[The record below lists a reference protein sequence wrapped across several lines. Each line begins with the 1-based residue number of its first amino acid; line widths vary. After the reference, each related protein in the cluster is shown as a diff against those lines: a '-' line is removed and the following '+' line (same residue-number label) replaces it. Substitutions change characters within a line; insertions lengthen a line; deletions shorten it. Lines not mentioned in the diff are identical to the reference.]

1 MKQWLSDFKL
11 ALIEEDIPKLEI
23 LLDEL
28 DMKAFVKNLAKNSNS
43 VSNSIQNLSSE
54 VLETN
59 SLKTSE
65 NSSENSVKN
74 EKDLK
79 ENLNEIFYQ
88 IQALL
93 QEAVVL
99 IEQKKK
105 IKAVE
110 IQKFQKALTYFK
122 S

>member
-11 ALIEEDIPKLEI
+11 ALIQEDVNKLEN

-28 DMKAFVKNLAKNSNS
+28 DMKTFIKNLAKESP
-43 VSNSIQNLSSE
+43 SE
-54 VLETN
+54 
-59 SLKTSE
+59 
-65 NSSENSVKN
+65 
-74 EKDLK
+74 DFLK
-79 ENLNEIFYQ
+79 ENANDVFYQ
-88 IQALL
+88 VQALL
-93 QEAVVL
+93 QEAVIL

-105 IKAVE
+105 TKAVE

>member
-11 ALIEEDIPKLEI
+11 ALIQEDVNKLEN

-28 DMKAFVKNLAKNSNS
+28 DMKGFIKNLAKESP
-43 VSNSIQNLSSE
+43 SE
-54 VLETN
+54 
-59 SLKTSE
+59 
-65 NSSENSVKN
+65 
-74 EKDLK
+74 DFLK
-79 ENLNEIFYQ
+79 ENANDVFYQ
-88 IQALL
+88 VQALL
-93 QEAVVL
+93 QEAVIL

-105 IKAVE
+105 TKAVE

>member
-11 ALIEEDIPKLEI
+11 ALIQEDINKLEN

-28 DMKAFVKNLAKNSNS
+28 DMKTFIKNLAKESP
-43 VSNSIQNLSSE
+43 SE
-54 VLETN
+54 
-59 SLKTSE
+59 
-65 NSSENSVKN
+65 
-74 EKDLK
+74 DFLK
-79 ENLNEIFYQ
+79 ENANDVFYQ
-88 IQALL
+88 VQALL
-93 QEAVVL
+93 QEAVIL

-105 IKAVE
+105 TKAVE

>member
-1 MKQWLSDFKL
+1 MKQWFNDFKL
-11 ALIEEDIPKLEI
+11 ALIQEDINKLEN

-28 DMKAFVKNLAKNSNS
+28 DMKAFVKNLAKRSP
-43 VSNSIQNLSSE
+43 SE
-54 VLETN
+54 
-59 SLKTSE
+59 
-65 NSSENSVKN
+65 
-74 EKDLK
+74 DFLK
-79 ENLNEIFYQ
+79 ENVNDVFYQ

-105 IKAVE
+105 TKAVE

-122 S
+122 F

>member
-11 ALIEEDIPKLEI
+11 ALIQEDVNKLEN

-28 DMKAFVKNLAKNSNS
+28 DMKAFIKNLAKESH
-43 VSNSIQNLSSE
+43 SE
-54 VLETN
+54 
-59 SLKTSE
+59 
-65 NSSENSVKN
+65 
-74 EKDLK
+74 DFLK
-79 ENLNEIFYQ
+79 ENANDVFYQ
-88 IQALL
+88 VQALL
-93 QEAVVL
+93 QEAVIL

-105 IKAVE
+105 TKAVE

>member
-1 MKQWLSDFKL
+1 MKQWFNDFKL
-11 ALIEEDIPKLEI
+11 ALIQEDINKLEN

-28 DMKAFVKNLAKNSNS
+28 DMKAFVKNLAKRSP
-43 VSNSIQNLSSE
+43 SE
-54 VLETN
+54 
-59 SLKTSE
+59 
-65 NSSENSVKN
+65 
-74 EKDLK
+74 DFLK
-79 ENLNEIFYQ
+79 ENVNDVFYQ

-105 IKAVE
+105 TKAVE

>member
-11 ALIEEDIPKLEI
+11 ALIQEDVNKLEN

-28 DMKAFVKNLAKNSNS
+28 DMKAFIKNLAKE
-43 VSNSIQNLSSE
+43 LPSE
-54 VLETN
+54 
-59 SLKTSE
+59 
-65 NSSENSVKN
+65 
-74 EKDLK
+74 DFLK
-79 ENLNEIFYQ
+79 ENANDVFYQ
-88 IQALL
+88 VQALL
-93 QEAVVL
+93 QEAVIL

-105 IKAVE
+105 TKAVE

>member
-11 ALIEEDIPKLEI
+11 ALIQEDVNKLEN

-28 DMKAFVKNLAKNSNS
+28 DMKTFIKNLAKESP
-43 VSNSIQNLSSE
+43 SE
-54 VLETN
+54 
-59 SLKTSE
+59 
-65 NSSENSVKN
+65 
-74 EKDLK
+74 DFLK
-79 ENLNEIFYQ
+79 ENANDVFYQ
-88 IQALL
+88 AQALL
-93 QEAVVL
+93 QEAVIL

-105 IKAVE
+105 TKAVE

>member
-1 MKQWLSDFKL
+1 MKQWLNDFKL
-11 ALIEEDIPKLEI
+11 ALIQEDVDKLEN

-28 DMKAFVKNLAKNSNS
+28 DMKAFVEDLAKKS
-43 VSNSIQNLSSE
+43 SSE
-54 VLETN
+54 DFLRESINDV
-59 SLKTSE
+59 
-65 NSSENSVKN
+65 
-74 EKDLK
+74 
-79 ENLNEIFYQ
+79 FYQ
-88 IQALL
+88 AQVLL

-105 IKAVE
+105 AKAIE

>member
-11 ALIEEDIPKLEI
+11 ALIQEDVNKLEN

-28 DMKAFVKNLAKNSNS
+28 DMKAFVKNLAKKSP
-43 VSNSIQNLSSE
+43 SE
-54 VLETN
+54 
-59 SLKTSE
+59 
-65 NSSENSVKN
+65 
-74 EKDLK
+74 DFLK
-79 ENLNEIFYQ
+79 ENVNDVFYQ
-88 IQALL
+88 VQALL
-93 QEAVVL
+93 QEAVTL

-105 IKAVE
+105 TKAIE

>member
-11 ALIEEDIPKLEI
+11 ALIQEDVNKLEN

-28 DMKAFVKNLAKNSNS
+28 DMKALIKNLAKESP
-43 VSNSIQNLSSE
+43 SE
-54 VLETN
+54 
-59 SLKTSE
+59 
-65 NSSENSVKN
+65 
-74 EKDLK
+74 DFLK
-79 ENLNEIFYQ
+79 ENANDVFYQ
-88 IQALL
+88 VQALL
-93 QEAVVL
+93 QEAVIL

-105 IKAVE
+105 TKAVE

>member
-11 ALIEEDIPKLEI
+11 ALIQEDVNKLEN

-28 DMKAFVKNLAKNSNS
+28 DMKAFIKNLVKESP
-43 VSNSIQNLSSE
+43 SE
-54 VLETN
+54 
-59 SLKTSE
+59 
-65 NSSENSVKN
+65 
-74 EKDLK
+74 DFLK
-79 ENLNEIFYQ
+79 ENANDVFYQ
-88 IQALL
+88 VQALL
-93 QEAVVL
+93 QEAVIL

-105 IKAVE
+105 TKAVE

>member
-11 ALIEEDIPKLEI
+11 ALIQEDVNKLEN

-28 DMKAFVKNLAKNSNS
+28 DMKAFIKNLAKESP
-43 VSNSIQNLSSE
+43 
-54 VLETN
+54 LE
-59 SLKTSE
+59 
-65 NSSENSVKN
+65 
-74 EKDLK
+74 DFLK
-79 ENLNEIFYQ
+79 ENANDVFYQ
-88 IQALL
+88 VQALL
-93 QEAVVL
+93 QEAVIL

-105 IKAVE
+105 TKAVE

>member
-11 ALIEEDIPKLEI
+11 ALIQEDINKLEN
-23 LLDEL
+23 LLDKL
-28 DMKAFVKNLAKNSNS
+28 DMKAFIKNLAKRSP
-43 VSNSIQNLSSE
+43 SE
-54 VLETN
+54 DF
-59 SLKTSE
+59 LK
-65 NSSENSVKN
+65 KN
-74 EKDLK
+74 IND
-79 ENLNEIFYQ
+79 IFYQ

-93 QEAVVL
+93 QEAVTL

-105 IKAVE
+105 AKAVE

>member
-11 ALIEEDIPKLEI
+11 ALIQEDINKLEN

-28 DMKAFVKNLAKNSNS
+28 DMKTFIKNLAKESP
-43 VSNSIQNLSSE
+43 SE
-54 VLETN
+54 
-59 SLKTSE
+59 
-65 NSSENSVKN
+65 
-74 EKDLK
+74 DFLK
-79 ENLNEIFYQ
+79 ENANDLFYQ
-88 IQALL
+88 VQALL
-93 QEAVVL
+93 QEAVIL

-105 IKAVE
+105 TKAVE

>member
-1 MKQWLSDFKL
+1 MKQWINDFKL
-11 ALIEEDIPKLEI
+11 ALIQEDINKLEN
-23 LLDEL
+23 LLDKL
-28 DMKAFVKNLAKNSNS
+28 DMKAFVKNLAKKSP
-43 VSNSIQNLSSE
+43 SE
-54 VLETN
+54 
-59 SLKTSE
+59 
-65 NSSENSVKN
+65 
-74 EKDLK
+74 DFLK
-79 ENLNEIFYQ
+79 ENVNDVFYQ

-105 IKAVE
+105 TKAVK

>member
-11 ALIEEDIPKLEI
+11 ALIQEDVDKLKN

-28 DMKAFVKNLAKNSNS
+28 DMKAFVKNLAKKS
-43 VSNSIQNLSSE
+43 LSE
-54 VLETN
+54 
-59 SLKTSE
+59 
-65 NSSENSVKN
+65 
-74 EKDLK
+74 DFLK
-79 ENLNEIFYQ
+79 ENVNDVFYQ

-93 QEAVVL
+93 QEAVIL

-105 IKAVE
+105 TKAVE

>member
-11 ALIEEDIPKLEI
+11 ALIQEDVNKLEN

-28 DMKAFVKNLAKNSNS
+28 DMKTFIKNLAKESP
-43 VSNSIQNLSSE
+43 SE
-54 VLETN
+54 
-59 SLKTSE
+59 
-65 NSSENSVKN
+65 
-74 EKDLK
+74 DFLK
-79 ENLNEIFYQ
+79 ENANDVFYQ
-88 IQALL
+88 VQALL
-93 QEAVVL
+93 QEAVIL

-105 IKAVE
+105 TKTVE